1 MNYLLVLTLA
11 SLLALG
17 VNGKKDGYP
26 VDHANC
32 KYECWYDDKYCDD
45 LCKKRKA
52 DSGYCYKLN
61 ISCYCLGLP
70 DNAAIKDYGRCR
82 P

>member
-1 MNYLLVLTLA
+1 MRG
-11 SLLALG
+11 SHHHHHHG
-17 VNGKKDGYP
+17 SIEGRKKDGYP